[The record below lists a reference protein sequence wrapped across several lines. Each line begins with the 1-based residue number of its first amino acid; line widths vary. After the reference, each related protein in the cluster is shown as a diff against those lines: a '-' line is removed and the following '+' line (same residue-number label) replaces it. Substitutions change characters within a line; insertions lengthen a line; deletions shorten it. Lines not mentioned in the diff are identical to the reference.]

1 MTASAP
7 LVLTLFSTYRLFYGV
22 AESSGQQEV
31 YAAVCLME
39 VGTWWGHLCTL
50 RQIHYLSNGTKQS
63 RLPGIPEQSAFS
75 RTVSLPSDPGMNY
88 IHKVEER

>member
-1 MTASAP
+1 MH
-7 LVLTLFSTYRLFYGV
+7 LRLFYNYGLFYGV
-22 AESSGQQEV
+22 VECSGEQGV
-31 YAAVCLME
+31 CAAVCLME